1 MRVIV
6 DTNVVLDVL
15 LARKPFV
22 RTAVQLFELIE
33 RGQVEGMLCAT
44 SVTTLDH
51 LLTQSL
57 SRAESRETLR
67 RLLRLFEIAPV
78 TRAVIEEALQSRM
91 TDFEDAV
98 VEQAGRLAGAEAVIT
113 RDTRDFRQSVI
124 KALAPDEL
132 LCSFLRG

>member
-1 MRVIV
+1 VIV

-22 RTAVQLFELIE
+22 SAAVQLFGLIE

-44 SVTTLDH
+44 SVTTLAY

-57 SRAESRETLR
+57 PCAESRETLR
-67 RLLRLFEIAPV
+67 RLLRMFEIAPV
-78 TRAVIEEALQSRM
+78 TRTVIEEALQSRM
-91 TDFEDAV
+91 TDFEAAV

-113 RDTRDFRQSVI
+113 RDTRDSRQSAI
-124 KALAPDEL
+124 KALAPDEFL
-132 LCSFLRG
+132 SSFLR

>member
-22 RTAVQLFELIE
+22 SAAVQLFGLIE

-44 SVTTLDH
+44 SVTTLDY

-57 SRAESRETLR
+57 PRAESRETLR
-67 RLLRLFEIAPV
+67 RLLRMFEIAPV

-113 RDTRDFRQSVI
+113 RDTRDFRRSAI

-132 LCSFLRG
+132 ISSFLR

>member
-22 RTAVQLFELIE
+22 SAAVQLFGLIE

-44 SVTTLDH
+44 SVTTLDY

-57 SRAESRETLR
+57 PRAACRETLR

-113 RDTRDFRQSVI
+113 RDMRDFRQSAI
-124 KALAPDEL
+124 KTLSPGEL
-132 LCSFLRG
+132 LSSFLR

>member
-1 MRVIV
+1 
-6 DTNVVLDVL
+6 
-15 LARKPFV
+15 
-22 RTAVQLFELIE
+22 
-33 RGQVEGMLCAT
+33 MLCAT
-44 SVTTLDH
+44 SVTTLDD

-57 SRAESRETLR
+57 PRAESRETLR

-98 VEQAGRLAGAEAVIT
+98 VEQAGRLAGADAVIT
-113 RDTRDFRQSVI
+113 RDTRDFRQSAI

-132 LCSFLRG
+132 LSSFLR

>member
-44 SVTTLDH
+44 SVTTLDY

-132 LCSFLRG
+132 LSSFLRG

>member
-1 MRVIV
+1 VRVIV

-15 LARKPFV
+15 LARKLFV
-22 RTAVQLFELIE
+22 SAAVQLFGLIE

-44 SVTTLDH
+44 SVTTLDY

-132 LCSFLRG
+132 LSSFLRG

>member
-1 MRVIV
+1 VRVIV

-44 SVTTLDH
+44 SVTTLDY

-132 LCSFLRG
+132 LSSFLRG